1 MARGY
6 GAKIRDRD
14 TWDEVRRAW
23 EGGETGASLAKRY
36 DVGLDNLWRRRASE
50 GWERRKAPD
59 PVLEPPEGWDRY
71 ARGKMRA
78 FQLQRDE
85 TRALAVKLAEAMRER
100 PLAKLPLEAVPLWHV
115 GFALAWRAEHLGAE
129 TAARDR
135 EGAGRHGWTGAF
147 WDADGRLR
155 DLETLDAVTLEANSD
170 AWRDDAG
177 LPDGAAADWP

>member
-1 MARGY
+1 MARWY
-6 GAKIRDRD
+6 QPKIRDRD

-23 EGGETGASLAKRY
+23 EGGETGASLARRY
-36 DVGLDNLWRRRASE
+36 DVGLANLWRRRASE
-50 GWERRKAPD
+50 GWERGKAPD
-59 PVLEPPEGWDRY
+59 PVPEPPEGWDRY
-71 ARGKMRA
+71 AQGKMKA

-85 TRALAVKLAEAMRER
+85 TRAVAVKLAEAM
-100 PLAKLPLEAVPLWHV
+100 AGGPLEAVPLWHV
-115 GFALAWRAEHLGAE
+115 GFVLAWRAGHLGDE